1 MLKISACAIVKNEE
15 ANLPRWLICAKA
27 LADEMVIV
35 DTGSTDRTVEL
46 AREAGASV
54 YSFEWRKDF
63 AAAKNFAL
71 RKGKGDW
78 IVFLDADEYFS
89 EEDIPKVR
97 EHIQRLDRDQN
108 VGGFICPWVN
118 IDKERGVVFLYFRL
132 LEKMMDQPGLTEP
145 TGTRQNNVS
154 AVRYMLL
161 QKFDFCFAVAEEF
174 NGDVRSDNKGVRL
187 VHFRLQLS
195 WL

>member
-15 ANLPRWLICAKA
+15 GNLPRWLACAKE
-27 LADEMVIV
+27 LADEMVVV
-35 DTGSTDRTVEL
+35 DTGSTDRTAEL

-71 RKGKGDW
+71 RKAKGDW

-97 EHIQRLDRDQN
+97 VHIQRLDKERN
-108 VGGFICPWVN
+108 VGGFICP
-118 IDKERGVVFLYFRL
+118 
-132 LEKMMDQPGLTEP
+132 
-145 TGTRQNNVS
+145 
-154 AVRYMLL
+154 
-161 QKFDFCFAVAEEF
+161 
-174 NGDVRSDNKGVRL
+174 
-187 VHFRLQLS
+187 
-195 WL
+195 